1 MRIRPAKKQ
10 DCEQIRELHL
20 SAFPDNEG
28 PVVAELATALLQ
40 EKSRPATLSLLAEIT
55 EDKGA
60 VVGHVAFSP
69 VNLVNPAAHPAPA
82 CRAYILAPLAV
93 HPNRQKQKIG
103 SALVREGIALLS
115 QRGLDLLFV
124 YGDPAY
130 YGRFGFTAEP
140 AACYL
145 PPYSLTYSFGWQ
157 VMHLNGFPPA
167 QTPQT
172 LAFVPALSRPELW

>member
-69 VNLVNPAAHPAPA
+69 VNLVNPASSCTCLPGLYPCA
-82 CRAYILAPLAV
+82 
-93 HPNRQKQKIG
+93 IG
-103 SALVREGIALLS
+103 STPKPPEAKDRLS
-115 QRGLDLLFV
+115 PG
-124 YGDPAY
+124 A
-130 YGRFGFTAEP
+130 
-140 AACYL
+140 
-145 PPYSLTYSFGWQ
+145 
-157 VMHLNGFPPA
+157 
-167 QTPQT
+167 
-172 LAFVPALSRPELW
+172 